1 MGLEVGSPKKP
12 CRKDSKGEEIE
23 SLITRSHPAEST
35 TEAELLCFDPTPR
48 WLFFTMLPG
57 ARHLLLCVLCHVTT
71 TWAFARMSDAAELR
85 SAFSVARTSSMEGG
99 PKMVIT
105 FDKMYVN
112 IGGDF
117 DLKSGLFRCRIP
129 GAYYFSFTVGKFP
142 RRDLSVMLMKNRNE
156 VQAIVYDENAGE
168 ERKVQSQSAML
179 QLDFGDT
186 VWLRLHGDPRYA
198 IYSNTGHYTT
208 FNGYLIYP
216 DVYGYQEHP
225 HKVQDHKPPKTND
238 HFLSEQENRMTQ
250 DPEVIFK
257 EDKQDEDIREEDE
270 EEEDDDQRSA
280 FSVGR
285 TESIVGVS
293 QGHPEHQPIIF
304 DSELVN
310 IGNDFNLSS
319 GIFKCRVAGAYY
331 FSFNAG
337 KLPHKT
343 LSVKLMKNHLE
354 VQTMIYDD
362 SDTEKALQSQ
372 SLMLSL
378 QKGDRVWLYSH
389 QRDGFGA
396 YSNHAKYITFTGFL
410 VYPELH
416 QTHAQQQNQ
425 KLL

>member
-1 MGLEVGSPKKP
+1 MCVCCLHSLTDSSSRLIHTKTVNASWCRALLKNFEHSSPTAQSPPIQRKMTIPASSLLIGLM
-12 CRKDSKGEEIE
+12 CQ
-23 SLITRSHPAEST
+23 
-35 TEAELLCFDPTPR
+35 
-48 WLFFTMLPG
+48 
-57 ARHLLLCVLCHVTT
+57 VTCM
-71 TWAFARMSDAAELR
+71 WAFARLPEDAEQR

-99 PKMVIT
+99 PKMVVT
-105 FDKMYVN
+105 FDKEYVN

-117 DLKSGLFRCRIP
+117 DPKAGMFRCRIP

-216 DVYGYQEHP
+216 DTYTFQDPKHEDPTRMYGNEA
-225 HKVQDHKPPKTND
+225 TAND
-238 HFLSEQENRMTQ
+238 HTLTDQ
-250 DPEVIFK
+250 DGLGERDNVEKREEV
-257 EDKQDEDIREEDE
+257 EDE
-270 EEEDDDQRSA
+270 EEDQRSA

-285 TESIVGVS
+285 TQSIVGVD
-293 QGHPEHQPIIF
+293 QGFPEHRPIAF
-304 DSELVN
+304 DTDFVN
-310 IGNDFNLSS
+310 IGADFNVTE
-319 GIFKCRVAGAYY
+319 GVFTCRIPGAYF

-354 VQTMIYDD
+354 VQAMIYDD

-378 QKGDRVWLYSH
+378 RRGDIVWLYSH

-410 VYPELH
+410 VYPEL
-416 QTHAQQQNQ
+416 QKPPTNQQQQ
-425 KLL
+425 QSRKP

>member
-1 MGLEVGSPKKP
+1 
-12 CRKDSKGEEIE
+12 
-23 SLITRSHPAEST
+23 
-35 TEAELLCFDPTPR
+35 
-48 WLFFTMLPG
+48 MLPG
-57 ARHLLLCVLCHVTT
+57 TRPLLLCVLCHVTT
-71 TWAFARMSDAAELR
+71 TWAFARMSDAVELR

-105 FDKMYVN
+105 FDKVYVN

-117 DLKSGLFRCRIP
+117 DPKAGLFRCRIP

-216 DVYGYQEHP
+216 DVYGYQEP
-225 HKVQDHKPPKTND
+225 THKVHDSDPQPPKISD
-238 HFLSEQENRMTQ
+238 HLLSEHENTITK
-250 DPEVIFK
+250 DTV
-257 EDKQDEDIREEDE
+257 
-270 EEEDDDQRSA
+270 
-280 FSVGR
+280 SVGR
-285 TESIVGVS
+285 TQSIVGVD
-293 QGHPEHQPIIF
+293 QGYPEHHPIIF
-304 DSELVN
+304 DTEFVN

-319 GIFKCRVAGAYY
+319 GIFKCSVPGAYY

-378 QKGDRVWLYSH
+378 QDGDTVWLYSH

-416 QTHAQQQNQ
+416 QSSPPQQKQE
-425 KLL
+425 KAL